1 MLSSTDFWEWFKKN
15 NSQYF
20 FLNQI
25 DDESERERV
34 MDLLLEKLHQFSDQL
49 YFLIGGHPDDTQDL
63 IITAEGNV
71 DYFSKVEELV
81 NAAPALDNWNI
92 IAFKPQAEEPFTIN
106 YNKAKI
112 DTSKA
117 QFIPLENKKQ
127 PELLGLRLIVD
138 EYSIDN
144 KQDFLNAA
152 YEVLDTLLGE
162 KLNALYV
169 KHVEV
174 TGTQQNNLQ
183 SASIPL
189 SDLPRY
195 IRRKFQIV

>member
-162 KLNALYV
+162 KLNALYI

-174 TGTQQNNLQ
+174 TGTQLNNLQ